1 MLTYFR
7 ILLLALVVFACTN
20 QKLPKKTAAHN
31 PKYELRG
38 VWIATIENIDWPSK
52 KTLRVDQQKAEF
64 TNIIKQHAQTGLNAV
79 FVQVR
84 AASDAFYGRSVEPWS
99 EWLTGTQGKAPEP
112 IYDPMA
118 FMIDATHAQNMEFH
132 AWLNLNRG
140 VHKSAKSISP
150 DHITVKKPDWFL
162 SYGGYTLYD
171 FGKPE
176 VRDYIVDI
184 VRNIVRNYDVDGIH
198 FDDYFYPYTI
208 ENVAFPD
215 QATYESYNRGIGNIE
230 DWRRD
235 NINILIKEIARVV
248 KAEKSYVKFG
258 ISPFGIWK
266 NKATDPKGSE
276 TQAGQTS
283 FENLYADTRKW
294 SLVNWVDYMTPQIY
308 FSATHPKVP
317 YQTLSEWWIA
327 NTKARHLYIGMGAYK
342 VNKDSDAAWKNSAE
356 LPNQIRF
363 NRTHS
368 KIKGVMF
375 FSSKSLINNAL
386 GLNDSLKV
394 LYKTPALPPLMPWIK
409 MPKISSP
416 TLRNIDKLNQETVQ
430 LNWQV
435 DDPNVKAVIVYR
447 FGLGQKA
454 DYANPEN
461 IVEIVPLVK
470 GFQCKAAF
478 TQGDRYVLRSL
489 DRLSNESLPSE
500 FYTIK

>member
-1 MLTYFR
+1 MVSYCR
-7 ILLLALVVFACTN
+7 IFALAFLFLACTN
-20 QKLPKKTAAHN
+20 QKISKKSATQN

-52 KTLRVDQQKAEF
+52 KSLRADQQKTEF

-84 AASDAFYGRSVEPWS
+84 AASDAFYGRSIEPWS

-112 IYDPMA
+112 MYDPMA
-118 FMIDATHAQNMEFH
+118 FMIEAAHAQNMEFH

-140 VHKSAKSISP
+140 IHKSAKSIAS

-208 ENVAFPD
+208 ENVPFPD
-215 QATYESYNRGIGNIE
+215 QNTYEAYNRGIGNIE

-248 KAEKSYVKFG
+248 KVEKSYVKFG

-266 NKATDPKGSE
+266 NKITDPKGSD

-283 FENLYADTRKW
+283 FENLFADTRKW
-294 SLVNWVDYMTPQIY
+294 SLENWVDYMTPQVY
-308 FSATHPKVP
+308 FSASHPKVP
-317 YQTLSEWWIA
+317 YQTLTEWWVA
-327 NTKARHLYIGMGAYK
+327 NTKSRHLYIGMGAYK
-342 VNKDSDAAWKNSAE
+342 VNKDSDAAWKNPSE
-356 LPNQIRF
+356 LASQIRF
-363 NRTHS
+363 NRSQS
-368 KIKGVMF
+368 KIKGAMF

-386 GLNDSLKV
+386 GLNDSLRI
-394 LYKTPALPPLMPWIK
+394 LYNTPALPPQMAWIK
-409 MPKISSP
+409 MPKIASP
-416 TLRNIDKLNQETVQ
+416 ILTNIEKLSPNTVQ
-430 LNWQV
+430 LNWQS
-435 DDPNVKAVIVYR
+435 DDPNVKAVVIYR
-447 FGLGQKA
+447 FSKGQKA
-454 DYANPEN
+454 IYENPEN

-470 GFQCKAAF
+470 GARCITRFSE
-478 TQGDRYVLRSL
+478 GDKFVLRGL